1 MSSDQQDDSN
11 TKKPE
16 GQDLNRMITDLV
28 QSEESIRRDG
38 EATCSVQPIIEHLEF
53 RRHCESHYA
62 EQKDCAVNRINSP
75 RNDAVDSLI
84 RRAESGKLTIEEIKK
99 LKIAVEQDG
108 LHLSP
113 EGRAA
118 FEQYAASHGHTLQE
132 CLQFLLE
139 INGFIRVTGEAEFD
153 PDDNHAGMIDLC
165 ARIPMFIPEALANRD
180 ATLTF
185 EKKMVL
191 VNIIVLQANEMKA
204 QAKGLGKW
212 PKETAFSV
220 AKAWITRYSL
230 LLQESE
236 QVFAKE
242 RADIRSR
249 LASTLNWAHEE
260 ASGLLKHVLC
270 ASYVEKAQVDAICGW
285 LRATKEWFP
294 PQLPWDAPKNVHEGL
309 EFLADRFGMAG
320 QPPAAAPAEISTTTA
335 NPPEQLTG
343 NEEQR
348 CAPESAEEPAA
359 QKTRVAVGK
368 LVILEL
374 NKCLKYDGEHFTIH
388 GDERWNDIRALMD
401 ANGEYVELE
410 EGFPQRFAHG
420 DAKRFRMVATEAEGP
435 GRKGTGRYKIKQ

>member
-1 MSSDQQDDSN
+1 MSSNQQDDSN
-11 TKKPE
+11 PKEPA

-53 RRHCESHYA
+53 RQHCESHYA

-84 RRAESGKLTIEEIKK
+84 RRAASGKLTIEEIKK
-99 LKIAVEQDG
+99 LKLAAERDG
-108 LHLSP
+108 LHLSH

-165 ARIPMFIPEALANRD
+165 ARIPMFIPEALTNRD

-236 QVFAKE
+236 RVFAKE
-242 RADIRSR
+242 RADVRSR

-260 ASGLLKHVLC
+260 ASGLLKHELC

-309 EFLADRFGMAG
+309 ELLLDRFGLSG
-320 QPPAAAPAEISTTTA
+320 RPPAAVPAEISATA
-335 NPPEQLTG
+335 PNPPEPLTG
-343 NEEQR
+343 KEEPG
-348 CAPESAEEPAA
+348 CAPESPEQTAA
-359 QKTRVAVGK
+359 RKTPDAVGK
-368 LVILEL
+368 LVILEW
-374 NKCLKYDGEHFTIH
+374 NKCLKYDGELFTIH
-388 GDERWNDIRALMD
+388 GDERWNDIRTLME
-401 ANGEYVELE
+401 AKGEFVKLE
-410 EGFPQRFAHG
+410 KGFPQRFAKN
-420 DAKRFRMVATEAEGP
+420 DAQRFKKLATEPEGP
-435 GRKGTGRYKIKQ
+435 GRNGTGRYRIKP